1 MTGVARRPRK
11 ERSLTVTSYP
21 EGFVDLVDP
30 KDDVVRAEN
39 RTEIAEALLTIE
51 RRIALSTYWILGIVV
66 ATVVGG
72 FGISTAI
79 VLSALQSMSGT

>member
-1 MTGVARRPRK
+1 M
-11 ERSLTVTSYP
+11 TVTSYP
-21 EGFVDLVDP
+21 EGFVDLADA
-30 KDDVVRAEN
+30 KDDVVKAEN

>member
-1 MTGVARRPRK
+1 M
-11 ERSLTVTSYP
+11 TSYP

-30 KDDVVRAEN
+30 KDDVVKAEN